1 MYVNEG
7 ENALGNALGNIS
19 PANSGKIDKSALKKE
34 LKSYRAQ
41 GVRLCLNGMPSTPKT
56 IAKACMV
63 AEDCGYMRDYTEDE
77 NGRIAEVNFNYIKI
91 R

>member
-1 MYVNEG
+1 MHVEHREAAFY
-7 ENALGNALGNIS
+7 GNIS
-19 PANSGKIDKSALKKE
+19 QIPSDKVDAISLKKE

-41 GVRLCLNGMPSTPKT
+41 GVQLYLDGVPSSPKR
-56 IAKACMV
+56 IAKACML

-77 NGRIAEVNFNYIKI
+77 YGRISEVNFHYIKA